1 MFYRLRIIWRSL
13 RKTHHNFMTKE
24 VNTDINLNK
33 LRASQEVPVVKNP
46 TANAGDVRDSDSI
59 PGL

>member
-1 MFYRLRIIWRSL
+1 
-13 RKTHHNFMTKE
+13 MTKE